1 LYLEIEPDKVQVL
14 NHKRLLFIAFIRYY
28 TVTSLNLGIQHTNQ
42 QQQQQQQ
49 QQLLIKYYCSKCDT
63 LLKTKRDDFDIDFKF
78 SNSQEECP
86 CCGSLISKTLRKE
99 KVHGTA
105 TTTTNIDLS
114 SSCICLLPPPKIQTA
129 YEQFSN
135 RLTFGIE
142 KIDSVLEL
150 TTGQTACIVS
160 TDHNN
165 SNNKYANNI
174 LLSRLCVRALMSK
187 RQGGFNSPKVI
198 FVDVAGNT
206 SDIYQCIN
214 FARQYGLNIKKTLHS
229 IVVSRSFTIYQ
240 LANTIINDL
249 PKILEQFSGAK
260 VIVIGNLLSLFVND
274 PQVQINEA
282 KSLIRQ
288 IVNAVKMYTYNNNIL
303 SVISFC
309 CCCSNNTKT
318 YARLILE
325 RIDKYIEI
333 TARRGGGEQ
342 SNDKRKRKRKSDD
355 DLPIDINIKN
365 DKNHSRQQHSIILQ
379 EKVLHLASR
388 G

>member
-1 LYLEIEPDKVQVL
+1 MAIILDVVVVL
-14 NHKRLLFIAFIRYY
+14 IAFIRYY
-28 TVTSLNLGIQHTNQ
+28 TVTSLTLGIQHTNQ
-42 QQQQQQQ
+42 QQQQQ
-49 QQLLIKYYCSKCDT
+49 LIKYYCSKCDT
-63 LLKTKRDDFDIDFKF
+63 LLKTTRDDFDIDFKF

-105 TTTTNIDLS
+105 TTTNIDLS
-114 SSCICLLPPPKIQTA
+114 SSSLCLLPPPPKIQTA

-150 TTGQTACIVS
+150 TTGETVCIVS

-165 SNNKYANNI
+165 SNNKYANDI
-174 LLSRLCVRALMSK
+174 LLSRLCVRALMLK
-187 RQGGFNSPKVI
+187 IQGGFNSPKVI
-198 FVDVAGNT
+198 FVDAAGNT
-206 SDIYQCIN
+206 SDIYQCVN
-214 FARQYGLNIKKTLHS
+214 FARQYGLNIKKTLQS
-229 IVVSRSFTIYQ
+229 IVVSRSFTMYQ

-249 PKILEQFSGAK
+249 PKVLEQFSGAK

-274 PQVQINEA
+274 PQVQIKGA

-288 IVNAVKMYTYNNNIL
+288 IVNAVKMCTNNNNNIL
-303 SVISFC
+303 CVISF
-309 CCCSNNTKT
+309 CCSNNTKT

-325 RIDKYIEI
+325 RIDKCIEI
-333 TARRGGGEQ
+333 TRGVKDG
-342 SNDKRKRKRKSDD
+342 NDKQKKNRKNGND
-355 DLPIDINIKN
+355 DLSIDIKIKN

-379 EKVLHLASR
+379 EKVLHLVSKR
-388 G
+388 

>member
-1 LYLEIEPDKVQVL
+1 MRCIKAAIILDVVVVL
-14 NHKRLLFIAFIRYY
+14 IAFIRYY
-28 TVTSLNLGIQHTNQ
+28 TVTSLTLGIQHTNQ
-42 QQQQQQQ
+42 RQQ

-63 LLKTKRDDFDIDFKF
+63 LLKTTRDDFDIDFKF

-86 CCGSLISKTLRKE
+86 CCGSLISKTLKKE

-105 TTTTNIDLS
+105 TTTNIDLS
-114 SSCICLLPPPKIQTA
+114 SSSSLCLLLPSPKIQTA

-150 TTGQTACIVS
+150 TTGETVCIVS

-198 FVDVAGNT
+198 FVDAAGNT
-206 SDIYQCIN
+206 SDIYQCVN

-229 IVVSRSFTIYQ
+229 IVVSRSFTMYQ

-249 PKILEQFSGAK
+249 PKVLEQFSGAK
-260 VIVIGNLLSLFVND
+260 IIVIGNLLSLFVND
-274 PQVQINEA
+274 PQVEIKEA

-303 SVISFC
+303 SVISFSC
-309 CCCSNNTKT
+309 CSSNNTKT
-318 YARLILE
+318 YARLIIE

-333 TARRGGGEQ
+333 TTRGGEEEEDG
-342 SNDKRKRKRKSDD
+342 NDKRKRKRKNDD
-355 DLPIDINIKN
+355 DLSIDIKIKI
-365 DKNHSRQQHSIILQ
+365 DKNYSRQQRNVILQ

-388 G
+388 E